1 MNTMTDPKDTLPRK
15 GLLSH
20 LRAIFSVI
28 ALLVFGL
35 IWAYF
40 LTGQMRSYKVIS
52 RSMAPTLEVGDYVLM
67 VRDEST
73 RDLRGNIIAFDN
85 PTKPGDALTK
95 RVVAAEGDTV
105 VLRDGSIYVN
115 DKPEAHNVG
124 KIVNVSDYKWEIH
137 ADELFVM
144 GDNRN
149 ESYDSIDTGPISR
162 SLVKGVIVYRYWP
175 SSRAGALH

>member
-1 MNTMTDPKDTLPRK
+1 MAEPKDTTRRK

-52 RSMAPTLEVGDYVLM
+52 RSMSPTLEVGDFVLM
-67 VRDEST
+67 VRDKSI
-73 RDLRGNIIAFDN
+73 RDLRGSIIVFDN

-105 VLRDGSIYVN
+105 VLKDGFVYVN
-115 DKPEAHNVG
+115 EKPEAHNGG
-124 KIVNVSDYKWEIH
+124 KIVNVNDTKWKIGV
-137 ADELFVM
+137 DELFVM

-175 SSRAGALH
+175 SFRAGAIH

>member
-1 MNTMTDPKDTLPRK
+1 MNTMTEPKDTTRRK
-15 GLLSH
+15 GRLS
-20 LRAIFSVI
+20 RVRTIFSVI

-35 IWAYF
+35 IWAFF

-67 VRDEST
+67 VRDKPT

-85 PTKPGDALTK
+85 PTKQGDALTK

-105 VLRDGSIYVN
+105 VLKGGFVYVN
-115 DKPEAHNVG
+115 KKPEAHNAG
-124 KIVNVSDYKWEIH
+124 KIVNVNDTTWKIGV
-137 ADELFVM
+137 DELFVM

-162 SLVKGVIVYRYWP
+162 SLVKGVIIYRYWP
-175 SSRAGALH
+175 SFRAGALH